1 MAHHTIN
8 LQELP
13 RFGDKLTY
21 LYAEHAVVDQED
33 HALAICKKEG
43 VSLTPAAGLGVLLLG
58 PGCSITH
65 QAIHTL
71 SENGC
76 LVLWVGEHGVR
87 YYAQGMGLARSSRN
101 LQRQAMLASHPV
113 GRLQVVVRMYCKR
126 FEDKIDPGLT
136 LQQLRGREGV
146 RVRESYAQA
155 AKEYGVDWQGRS
167 YQRDNW
173 DWSDPVNR
181 ALSAGN
187 SCLYG
192 LVQAAILSGGYSPGL
207 GFVHCGK
214 QLSFVYDIADLYKQ
228 ELIIP
233 MAFKMAAE
241 NPLPAAGVQPA
252 HGVEPAPPG
261 GEEKTDGIESRMR
274 RACRE
279 VFRGGKLME
288 RILPD
293 IADVLD
299 VKLEEQEIA
308 SEEYAE
314 DGAMPTSWWSPTGFG
329 PETSISEI
337 LKATMGG

>member
-1 MAHHTIN
+1 MARHVIN

-21 LYAEHAVVDQED
+21 LYAEHAVVDQEE
-33 HALAICKKEG
+33 HAIAICMKEG

-71 SENGC
+71 SEAGC

-113 GRLQVVVRMYCKR
+113 ARLQVVVRMYCKR

-136 LQQLRGREGV
+136 LQQLRGREGI

-155 AKEYGVDWQGRS
+155 AKKYGVVWQGRS
-167 YQRDNW
+167 YQRENW

-214 QLSFVYDIADLYKQ
+214 QLSFVYDIADLYKA
-228 ELIIP
+228 ELVIP
-233 MAFKMAAE
+233 MAFRMAGESSAAE
-241 NPLPAAGVQPA
+241 RSAGP
-252 HGVEPAPPG
+252 EEDG
-261 GEEKTDGIESRMR
+261 GGQAGAKVPSIEGRMR
-274 RACRE
+274 RACRD

-299 VKLEEQEIA
+299 VKVEDQEKA
-308 SEEYAE
+308 AEEYVE
-314 DGAMPTSWWSPTGFG
+314 DEALPTEWWSPAGFG
-329 PETSISEI
+329 PETAIGEI
-337 LKATMGG
+337 LKAGVGG